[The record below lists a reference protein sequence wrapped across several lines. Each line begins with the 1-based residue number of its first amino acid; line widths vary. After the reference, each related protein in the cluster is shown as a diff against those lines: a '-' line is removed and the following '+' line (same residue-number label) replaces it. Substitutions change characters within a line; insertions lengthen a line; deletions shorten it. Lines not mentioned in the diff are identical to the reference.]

1 MKVLVEILAVWLVV
15 VGFLGV
21 LVVHSAVS
29 TRKSRLEAALIAVF
43 GAVTRSVLKRPRNNR
58 QAGADPQ

>member
-1 MKVLVEILAVWLVV
+1 MKLLFEIAAGWLVV

-21 LVVHSAVS
+21 LVVHSVIRPEESIGGRAI
-29 TRKSRLEAALIAVF
+29 AAF

-58 QAGADPQ
+58 QADADLQ

>member
-1 MKVLVEILAVWLVV
+1 VKLLFEIAAGWLVV

-21 LVVHSAVS
+21 LVVHSVLS
-29 TRKSRLEAALIAVF
+29 TRKSRLEAALIAAF

-58 QAGADPQ
+58 QADADLQ